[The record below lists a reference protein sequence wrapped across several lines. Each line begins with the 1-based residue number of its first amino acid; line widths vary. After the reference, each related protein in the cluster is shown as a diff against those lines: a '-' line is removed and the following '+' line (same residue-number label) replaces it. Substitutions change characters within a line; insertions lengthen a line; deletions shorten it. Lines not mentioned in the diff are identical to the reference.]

1 MAMNHRQPA
10 PGQDQAAIGGA
21 REGRD
26 APFDVGGVAHVDRTH
41 IDRERGRRGLD
52 GTPLAHAS
60 GYGGSRIT
68 AARVTP
74 GAICFSSSNHLPP
87 IPNSYGVKPVT
98 LPPGRARLS
107 TNPAPTGSGTFVNTI
122 GTVRVA

>member
-1 MAMNHRQPA
+1 MNHRQPA
-10 PGQDQAAIGGA
+10 PGQDQAAIGRA

-26 APFDVGGVAHVDRTH
+26 APFDVGRVAHVDRAH

-60 GYGGSRIT
+60 GYGGIANNCCSRHVW
-68 AARVTP
+68 RDRL
-74 GAICFSSSNHLPP
+74 SSSNHLPP
-87 IPNSYGVKPVT
+87 MPNSYGVNPVT

>member
-1 MAMNHRQPA
+1 MNHRQPA
-10 PGQDQAAIGGA
+10 PGQDQAAIGRA

-26 APFDVGGVAHVDRTH
+26 APFDVGRVAHVDRAH

-52 GTPLAHAS
+52 GTPLAMPAVMV
-60 GYGGSRIT
+60 GSRIT
-68 AARVTP
+68 AARVTF
-74 GAICFSSSNHLPP
+74 GAICLSSSNHLPP
-87 IPNSYGVKPVT
+87 MPNSYGVNPVT